1 MTAAGA
7 VRLHVVGEKRFGM
20 AAATAVLQEL
30 PGFRPR
36 LGVATGETPL
46 PLYSELARKVRKHT
60 LDLRD
65 ATVVALDEYVGL
77 DRHDPHSYS
86 QYVRSLIAEPLGI
99 AENHVVVPDGRA
111 LDPNEAATALDR
123 RIEALGGIDVQIVGI
138 GANGHIGFNEPGS
151 PLDSPARVVRLSEQ
165 TRSDNARFF
174 EHRIGDV
181 PTMAITQGLATILRA
196 RTIVLLASGI
206 AKAAALA
213 AALHGP
219 VCATLPASVLQ
230 LHPRLTVIADPMA
243 ASEL

>member
-1 MTAAGA
+1 MTAAGSL
-7 VRLHVVGEKRFGM
+7 RLHVVGEKGFGM

-46 PLYSELARKVRKHT
+46 PLYRELARKVRNHM
-60 LDLRD
+60 LDLHD

-86 QYVRSLIAEPLGI
+86 QYVRTLIEEPLGI
-99 AENHVVVPDGRA
+99 ADEHVVVPDGRA
-111 LDPNEAATALDR
+111 VDPNEAATALDR
-123 RIEALGGIDVQIVGI
+123 HVEALGGIDVQIVGI

-151 PLDSPARVVRLSEQ
+151 PLDSPARVVTLSEQ
-165 TRSDNARFF
+165 TRSDNSRFF
-174 EHRIGDV
+174 EGCIADV

-196 RTIVLLASGI
+196 RTIVLLAYGV
-206 AKAAALA
+206 AKA
-213 AALHGP
+213 
-219 VCATLPASVLQ
+219 T
-230 LHPRLTVIADPMA
+230 A